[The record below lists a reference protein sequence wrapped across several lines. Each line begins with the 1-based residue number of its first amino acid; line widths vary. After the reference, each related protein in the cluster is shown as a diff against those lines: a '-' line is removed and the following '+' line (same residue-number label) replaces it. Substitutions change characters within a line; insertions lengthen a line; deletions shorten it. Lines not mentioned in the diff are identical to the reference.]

1 MEEKSRRLNRNLY
14 FIEIKLLKILP
25 SLIALIYFI
34 NIILNLFG
42 INLNSLSYI
51 AGMSFIPLL
60 FMYISSYVFQ
70 FCEYHR
76 LPLHYILI
84 NNLLSI
90 IGYEFEIAVDVWL
103 YIVIHSILF
112 GLSSAIALY
121 LYLKDKS
128 V

>member
-1 MEEKSRRLNRNLY
+1 M
-14 FIEIKLLKILP
+14 EIKLLKILP

-34 NIILNLFG
+34 NIILNLFDVS
-42 INLNSLSYI
+42 LNSLSYI

-84 NNLLSI
+84 TNLLSI
-90 IGYEFEIAVDVWL
+90 IGYEFEITIDVWL
-103 YIVIHSILF
+103 YIVIHSVLF
-112 GLSSAIALY
+112 GLAIVVALY

-128 V
+128 I

>member
-1 MEEKSRRLNRNLY
+1 M
-14 FIEIKLLKILP
+14 EIKLLKILP

-34 NIILNLFG
+34 NTILNLFDVS
-42 INLNSLSYI
+42 LNSLSYL

-90 IGYEFEIAVDVWL
+90 VGYEFEIAVDVWL

-112 GLSSAIALY
+112 GLSIAIALY

-128 V
+128 I